1 MLKIISANNISKLE
15 KESEEYNISEI
26 GSLTV
31 SNGHYFLCF
40 LGELKLPIVVPEEP
54 EEPEVVAAKPVA
66 KRRKKPNTNL

>member
-54 EEPEVVAAKPVA
+54 EVVAAKPVA